1 MRFVPVNRSV
11 RATNL
16 EQTCHL
22 PGDQLIPEPI
32 GSLTHAITI
41 ACPRREVWPWLAQM
55 GAGSRA
61 GWYSYDRLDNGGRR
75 SSERIARDL
84 QNIAVGTVFP
94 ALPGATDGFTVV
106 ECQPESSLVLGW
118 APAPH
123 AAPVVTW
130 AFVLEEV
137 GQRRTR
143 LIVRARGARG
153 YRFHG
158 VPPWIGGPFIR
169 LGHFVMERKQ
179 LLGIAERAELLRSTG
194 DGGIQRD
201 AA

>member
-1 MRFVPVNRSV
+1 MFYRSV
-11 RATNL
+11 RATPL
-16 EQTCHL
+16 ERTRDL

-61 GWYSYDRLDNGGRR
+61 GWYSYDRIDNGGRR
-75 SSERIARDL
+75 SNERIARDL
-84 QNIAVGTVFP
+84 QSIAVGTVFP

-118 APAPH
+118 APAPN
-123 AAPVVTW
+123 AAPAVTW

-137 GQRRTR
+137 DNETHAPDRS
-143 LIVRARGARG
+143 ARGARG
-153 YRFHG
+153 YRFYG